1 MISFLGGFNRVMDYI
16 WQIGVGLAVLA
27 IAGICKWFF
36 SRNKPKSHSQ
46 KTIIKGDG
54 NTVNNIIEDTK
65 E

>member
-1 MISFLGGFNRVMDYI
+1 MDYI